1 MSVTGRNMCTIA
13 AASGNGE
20 RPSGYA
26 PDLASRPSKP
36 WSARRAVSGAQI
48 RNGAEVTECGDA
60 VKRRTDAG

>member
-1 MSVTGRNMCTIA
+1 MCTIA

-36 WSARRAVSGAQI
+36 WSTAALLAARKS
-48 RNGAEVTECGDA
+48 VTA
-60 VKRRTDAG
+60 RK